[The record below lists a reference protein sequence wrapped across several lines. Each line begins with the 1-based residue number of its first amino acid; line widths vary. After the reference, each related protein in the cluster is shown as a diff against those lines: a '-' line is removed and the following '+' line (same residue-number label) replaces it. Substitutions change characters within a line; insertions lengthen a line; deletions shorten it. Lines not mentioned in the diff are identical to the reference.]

1 MSQRS
6 ARIQSLDALRG
17 FALLG
22 ILLVNIQLFSG
33 WGYLGTDA
41 REALPGSGI
50 DGHLK
55 LFIDIF
61 AQGKFYS
68 LFSLLFGYSFVMLA
82 GKAGP
87 DAARNHLRRMTGL
100 LIVGVAHAVFLWPWD
115 ILYLY
120 AAVGLLLTPFLSRSP
135 RTLLLWAAALLLVT
149 GAGRWAWFVH
159 QFAWPWSDTTA
170 GLLSENV
177 PHLAGGSYAD
187 VVRANLEL
195 SYATVMNRIE
205 TWRPVRVLAL
215 FMIGAAAARIRLADP
230 ASGHATLLRALA
242 VTSVPLAISLALAEE
257 FLTPEPGLER
267 WGFIIAD
274 VTAAPVM
281 AVAYASVLLLWWRH
295 DGPVARAFQAALAPA
310 GRMALTNY
318 LLQSA
323 ICVVVFYGFGLGLF
337 AEWSLA
343 WLLAFA
349 VLVYLAQM
357 LLSWLWL
364 RRFRQGP
371 LEWLW
376 RWQIKGARPTL
387 LAREAPN

>member
-1 MSQRS
+1 
-6 ARIQSLDALRG
+6 
-17 FALLG
+17 
-22 ILLVNIQLFSG
+22 
-33 WGYLGTDA
+33 
-41 REALPGSGI
+41 
-50 DGHLK
+50 
-55 LFIDIF
+55 
-61 AQGKFYS
+61 
-68 LFSLLFGYSFVMLA
+68 
-82 GKAGP
+82 
-87 DAARNHLRRMTGL
+87 L